1 MADVV
6 KAVGSEVNKGINRL
20 TYTNPIIWG
29 VVPGVITCILILTII
44 VVLQVPLSGEQTLAT
59 PSSRRC
65 EVGGAWSGV
74 DQIDKV
80 RIWATLSN
88 SWQLPTVTSVQTDR
102 RNQHEQ

>member
-1 MADVV
+1 MRCREAGL
-6 KAVGSEVNKGINRL
+6 ATS
-20 TYTNPIIWG
+20 
-29 VVPGVITCILILTII
+29 
-44 VVLQVPLSGEQTLAT
+44 SGEQTLAT